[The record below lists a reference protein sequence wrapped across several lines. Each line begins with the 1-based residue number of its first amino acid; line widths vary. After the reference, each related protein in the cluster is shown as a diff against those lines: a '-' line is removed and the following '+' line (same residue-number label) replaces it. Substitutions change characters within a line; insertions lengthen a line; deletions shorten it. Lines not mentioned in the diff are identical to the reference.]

1 MPIEFRILGPLEA
14 STDGRLLP
22 LGSPRQRALLALLLV
37 HANETVARD
46 RLIDELWAESTP
58 ATVESALH
66 VYLSRLRRLLDSA
79 GAGGALVRE
88 AHGYRLRTEP
98 DQLDA
103 NRFERLVGEGSKA
116 LAAGKPD
123 VAVERLQRALA
134 LWRGP
139 ALADLQSE
147 PFASAA
153 AARLEDQRISA
164 LEQRLEADLALGR
177 DHELI
182 GELEPLVGEH
192 PYRERLRAQLM
203 LALYR
208 SGRQVDALRVYQEAR
223 RTLADELGLE
233 PGQELKELEQAILR
247 QDQTLMLEQP
257 AKPRAEPELPPPPSA
272 TGPPAREER
281 KVVTVLCA
289 DLVGVTAQAEQ
300 LDPEDVRAI
309 QDRHWAAV
317 RAEIERHGG
326 TVEKFVGDAVM
337 AIFGAPRAHEDDAE
351 RAVRTALAIREWA
364 LEGDVDLR
372 VAVATGEALVTIAAG
387 DAHAAGI
394 IAGDVVNTASRMQ
407 AAAPPNAILVGE
419 QTYRLTRDVVDYREA
434 EPVAAKGK
442 AHPIPVWQAVAHRS
456 AVGVEVVQR
465 GRTELIG
472 RERELAL
479 LGETLARIRTERS
492 PQLVTLVGAPGIG
505 KSRLTYELFESVVGD
520 RNGVR
525 WRQGRC
531 LPYGDGAAFW
541 AIGEIVKSHADVS
554 ESDTAEEAETKLRT
568 VVAELISEGDEAA
581 WVERE
586 LRLLVGLSES
596 EPRGE
601 NRLAETFA
609 AWRRFFEALGEQ
621 APLVLVVED
630 LHWADDD
637 LLDFVDHLVDW
648 ASGVPI
654 LVLCTARP
662 ELLERRPA
670 WGGGK
675 LNAATIALAP
685 LSDEETARLLTALIQ
700 RPLLPAETQSLLAH
714 AGGNPLYAE
723 QYARIVAERR
733 DGDDLDVPPSVHGI
747 IAARLDAL
755 SPAEKDLL
763 QSAAV
768 LGKVFWVGALA
779 SMSGTVRSEAEERLH
794 TLERKEFVRR
804 ERRSSVAG
812 ESEYAFRH
820 VLVRDVAYGQIPRA
834 ARSARHRKA
843 AEWIE
848 GLTRD
853 RDDHVELLA
862 EHYGQALELARASGD
877 TDDLAARAR
886 RAFREAG
893 DRLFGLNVFA
903 NAMRWYARALELWP
917 ERDHERPRL
926 LLRLGQSLRQAE
938 ADSEEVLGDAR
949 EALLLATD
957 VEGAA
962 EAEAALGELYW
973 DRGGGIAAAEHV
985 ERAATLLEDAPASA
999 EKAYVLSALSRILTF
1014 TGNHERAVAVGREA
1028 IELAERFALDR
1039 IQAHALDNVGCAR
1052 MTLGDAGGIDDL
1064 ERSIELALAASA
1076 FDEAVR
1082 AYNNLGQKIRA
1093 GQGVDPDEERGNALL
1108 EEGRRLAERIG
1119 SAQWIYWFG
1128 VHERALLFEAGRWDE
1143 LLARPD
1149 ADDWWHA
1156 RVGIG
1161 RGDHETARAS
1171 AERELERARRH
1182 GRPDFLS
1189 LALALNVLVLAECGA
1204 TAEAKRLAAELVA
1217 VLPEAKRLDAVQE
1230 TEVLALVDLGHTDA
1244 VLRALGEG
1252 PLPRVE
1258 EALRL
1263 YAAGELVEA
1272 ADAFSEIGDSGFLE
1286 AYARLRAAER
1296 LLAESKHGEADAQLH
1311 RSLEFWRKVDA
1322 TNYIEQAERLLKTS
1336 A

>member
-22 LGSPRQRALLALLLV
+22 LGSPRQRALLGLLLV

-66 VYLSRLRRLLDSA
+66 VYLSRLRRLLESA

-98 DQLDA
+98 EQLDA
-103 NRFERLVGEGSKA
+103 NRFERLVGEGSEA

-123 VAVERLQRALA
+123 VAAERLRRALA

-147 PFASAA
+147 RFASAA
-153 AARLEDQRISA
+153 AARLEERRVSA

-177 DHELI
+177 DRELT
-182 GELEPLVGEH
+182 GELETLVSEH
-192 PYRERLRAQLM
+192 PYRERLRAHLM

-208 SGRQVDALRVYQEAR
+208 SGRQVDALRVYREAR
-223 RTLADELGLE
+223 HTLADELGLE
-233 PGQELKELEQAILR
+233 PGQELKDLEQAILR
-247 QDQTLMLEQP
+247 QDQTLTLVPP
-257 AKPRAEPELPPPPSA
+257 AKHLAEPELRPTPSA
-272 TGPPAREER
+272 AVAPAREER

-317 RAEIERHGG
+317 RAEIELHGG
-326 TVEKFVGDAVM
+326 TVEKLVGGAVM

-351 RAVRTALAIREWA
+351 RAVRTALAIRDWA
-364 LEGDVDLR
+364 VEGNVDLR
-372 VAVATGEALVTIAAG
+372 VAVNTGQALVTIGAE
-387 DAHAAGI
+387 DAHGAGVV
-394 IAGDVVNTASRMQ
+394 AGDVVSTASRMQ
-407 AAAPPNAILVGE
+407 GAAPLNGILVGE
-419 QTYRLTRDVVDYREA
+419 QTFRLTRDVVDYREA
-434 EPVAAKGK
+434 EPVAATGK
-442 AHPIPVWQAVAHRS
+442 ARPIPVWQAVAHRS

-472 RERELAL
+472 RERELAV

-492 PQLVTLVGAPGIG
+492 PQLVTLVGVPGIG
-505 KSRLTYELFESVVGD
+505 KSRLTYELFESVVGGD
-520 RNGVR
+520 NGVR

-531 LPYGDGAAFW
+531 LAYGDGAAFW
-541 AIGEIVKSHADVS
+541 AVGEIVKSHAGVS
-554 ESDTAEEAETKLRT
+554 ESDNAEVADAKLRN
-568 VVAELISEGDEAA
+568 VVADLISEGDEAA

-586 LRLLVGLSES
+586 LRPLVGLSDP
-596 EPRGE
+596 EPGGE

-609 AWRRFFEALGEQ
+609 AWRRFFEALAEQ
-621 APLVLVVED
+621 GPLVLVVED

-675 LNAATIALAP
+675 LNATTLALAP
-685 LSDEETARLLTALIQ
+685 LSDDETARLLTALVQ
-700 RPLLPAETQSLLAH
+700 RPLLPAETRSLLAH

-723 QYARIVAERR
+723 QYARIVDERR

-755 SPAEKDLL
+755 SPTEKDLL

-768 LGKVFWVGALA
+768 VGKVFWVGALA
-779 SMSGTVRSEAEERLH
+779 SMSGSARLEAEERLH

-834 ARSARHRKA
+834 ARSARHRRA

-848 GLTRD
+848 GLTQD
-853 RDDHVELLA
+853 RDDHLELLA
-862 EHYGQALELARASGD
+862 EHYGQALELVRASDD
-877 TDDLAARAR
+877 TDELAARAR
-886 RAFREAG
+886 HAFREAG
-893 DRLFGLNVFA
+893 DRLYALNVFA
-903 NAMRWYARALELWP
+903 KASRWYVRALELWP

-926 LLRLGQSLRQAE
+926 LLRYGQSLRQAE
-938 ADSEEVLGDAR
+938 AGGEEVLGDAR
-949 EALLLATD
+949 EALLVAGD

-962 EAEAALGELYW
+962 EAEAALGELFW
-973 DRGGGIAAAEHV
+973 DRFEGVAAAEHV
-985 ERAATLLEDAPASA
+985 ERAATLLADAPASG
-999 EKAYVLSALSRILTF
+999 EKAYVLSTSSRILAF
-1014 TGNHERAVAVGREA
+1014 TGDDERAVAVGREA
-1028 IELAERFALDR
+1028 IELAERFGLER
-1039 IQAHALDNVGCAR
+1039 VLAHALDNVGSAR
-1052 MTLGDAGGIDDL
+1052 MTLGDAGGVADL
-1064 ERSIELALAASA
+1064 ERSIELALATNA

-1082 AYNNLGQKIRA
+1082 AYNNLGEKIRA
-1093 GQGVDPDEERGNALL
+1093 GQGVEPDEERGNALL
-1108 EEGRRLAERIG
+1108 EDGRRLAERIG
-1119 SAQWIYWFG
+1119 SAYWINWFG
-1128 VHERALLFEAGRWDE
+1128 LHERVLLFEAGRWDE
-1143 LLARPD
+1143 LLAPGG
-1149 ADDWWHA
+1149 DDWWQA
-1156 RVGIG
+1156 RIG
-1161 RGDHETARAS
+1161 MARGDHETARAS

-1189 LALALNVLVLAECGA
+1189 EILALNVFVLAGSGA
-1204 TAEAKRLAAELVA
+1204 TAEARRLADELVA
-1217 VLPEAKRLDAVQE
+1217 LLPEAARLDGVAPIV
-1230 TEVLALVDLGHTDA
+1230 VLALVDLGNADA
-1244 VLRALGEG
+1244 VLRALGDG
-1252 PLPRVE
+1252 PHSRFY
-1258 EALRL
+1258 EALKL
-1263 YAAGELVEA
+1263 YATGKLVAA
-1272 ADAFSEIGDSGFLE
+1272 ADAFSEIGDRGFHE
-1286 AYARLRAAER
+1286 AYARLRAAECFVT
-1296 LLAESKHGEADAQLH
+1296 EGKQGEADAQLH
-1311 RSLEFWRKVDA
+1311 RSLEFWRKADA
-1322 TNYIEQAERLLKTS
+1322 THYIEQAEKLLAAS